1 MKRCPQCEFI
11 YEDDQSCCDM
21 DGNALV
27 FDDPTA
33 SPALAKMDSPVKP
46 FRFRRS
52 AVISICAVI
61 LGVLVLAIVYASLE
75 RALTANSE
83 PVSTSEV
90 APQLE
95 TQENLARRPL
105 KAVPVVAP
113 AAVDPASSAVA
124 EKAKTAN
131 VEARE
136 SATQKSSPSL
146 QRNTLGTRGVVL
158 GSIPPQNRVES
169 SRPTTA
175 VVRAKE
181 PGSAAKKDS
190 KVVSVVKKTGRLIT
204 KPFRL

>member
-21 DGNALV
+21 DGIDLV
-27 FDDPTA
+27 FDNPTA
-33 SPALAKMDSPVKP
+33 STALATMDSPAKP
-46 FRFRRS
+46 IRFRRS

-61 LGVLVLAIVYASLE
+61 LGVLVLAIGYASLE

-95 TQENLARRPL
+95 TQDNLARRPL
-105 KAVPVVAP
+105 KAVPDAP

-136 SATQKSSPSL
+136 SATKKSGPSL
-146 QRNTLGTRGVVL
+146 QPNTLGTRGVVL

-169 SRPTTA
+169 SRPPTA
-175 VVRAKE
+175 VVKPKE
-181 PGSAAKKDS
+181 PGS
-190 KVVSVVKKTGRLIT
+190 
-204 KPFRL
+204 P